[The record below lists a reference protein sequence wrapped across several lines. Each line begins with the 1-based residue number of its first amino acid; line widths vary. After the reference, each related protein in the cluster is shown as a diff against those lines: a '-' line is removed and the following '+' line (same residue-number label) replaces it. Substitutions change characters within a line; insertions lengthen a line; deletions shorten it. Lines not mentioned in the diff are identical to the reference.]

1 MNKNNI
7 KFVIIGT
14 SGSGKTTLAKKLS
27 LVLNSNHIELDSYY
41 HGPNWEQATADVF
54 VQKVSKV
61 INDLDSWIIDGNFQV
76 VRELIWPKANLI
88 IWLDYPFYIVFIRLF
103 KRTIKRFV
111 TKEVL
116 WNDNTEDFFKQLF
129 TKKSVLFWA
138 IKTHW
143 KNGKEFQNI
152 LIDETEYANKFIRIK
167 RPIKIKDLVSLIKSA
182 D

>member
-1 MNKNNI
+1 VNYKI
-7 KFVIIGT
+7 VIIGT

-41 HGPNWEQATADVF
+41 HGPNWEQVTADVF
-54 VQKVSKV
+54 EQKVSKV
-61 INDLDSWIIDGNFQV
+61 INDSDSWIIEGNYQV

-143 KNGKEFQNI
+143 KNRKEFQTVLVDSNQ
-152 LIDETEYANKFIRIK
+152 YNNKSIRIK
-167 RPIKIKDLVSLIKSA
+167 RPVEVKELLSLIKLV